1 MSIFWGIKPPEHAKD
16 NSNNAPRVFKGDQK
30 PKRYNDDALNKSL
43 LGKKVKITLINSQI
57 IEGTLSNLG
66 IYDLSVSRKVQEK
79 FEALIRESEKVIIVL
94 KASIATVEVN

>member
-1 MSIFWGIKPPEHAKD
+1 MNKEWGVKLPEHEKG

-43 LGKKVKITLINSQI
+43 LGKRVKITLINSQI

-79 FEALIRESEKVIIVL
+79 FGALIRENEKVIIVL

>member
-1 MSIFWGIKPPEHAKD
+1 MTKEWGGKLPEHVKG
-16 NSNNAPRVFKGDQK
+16 NSNNAPGVFKSSEK

-66 IYDLSVSRKVQEK
+66 IYDLSVSHKAQEK
-79 FEALIRESEKVIIVL
+79 FGALIRESEKVIIVL

>member
-1 MSIFWGIKPPEHAKD
+1 MTKEWGVKLPEHVKGD
-16 NSNNAPRVFKGDQK
+16 SNNAPGVFKSDQK
-30 PKRYNDDALNKSL
+30 PKRYNDDALNKSI

-66 IYDLSVSRKVQEK
+66 IYDLSVFHKAQEK
-79 FEALIRESEKVIIVL
+79 FGALIRESEKVIIVL

>member
-1 MSIFWGIKPPEHAKD
+1 MNKEWGVKLPEHTKD

-43 LGKKVKITLINSQI
+43 LGKRVKITLINSQI

-79 FEALIRESEKVIIVL
+79 FGALIRENEKVIIVL

>member
-1 MSIFWGIKPPEHAKD
+1 MTKEWGVKLPEHTKD

-43 LGKKVKITLINSQI
+43 LGKRVKITLINSQI

-79 FEALIRESEKVIIVL
+79 FGALIRENEKVIIVL